1 MRPFPPNPPIH
12 GPDPHP
18 PVASATSR
26 SELERR
32 QWPLLAALLDRVG
45 RDNPF
50 YRGRWQT
57 AGIRPEVGSLAE
69 FRDRFPF
76 TRKQDLVADQASHP
90 PYGSNLTFP
99 IDHYTRCHGTSG
111 STGHPLRWL
120 DTPESWEWMLGH
132 WRRVYEAAGVT
143 RTDRIFFAFS
153 FGPFLGFW
161 TAFEAALQLGCLA
174 LPGGGLTSVARLR
187 SILDQQ
193 ATVLCCTPTYAL
205 HLGVTAHAEHLD
217 LANSHV
223 RRILVAGEPGG
234 SVPATRRT
242 IETAWPGARVFDH
255 HGMTEVGPVSYPC
268 PAQPGVLH
276 IIEDGYLA
284 EIVDPRSSR
293 PTPDHAI
300 GELVLTTLGRVG
312 SPLIRYRTGDLV
324 RARATSAPC
333 PCGSVDLA
341 LEGGILGR
349 ADDMVVIRGVNV
361 FPSAVDEVIRAV
373 GGIAEYRA
381 EVRAEGALREL
392 RIEIEPDPAA
402 PADLARRLEGA
413 FQSRLAL
420 RVPVLILEPGT
431 LPRFEMKA
439 RRWIRTAEPASP
451 PG

>member
-1 MRPFPPNPPIH
+1 MAP
-12 GPDPHP
+12 
-18 PVASATSR
+18 ATSR
-26 SELERR
+26 SSLEQR
-32 QWPLLAALLDRVG
+32 QWPLLASLLERVG

-50 YRGRWQT
+50 YRDRWQ
-57 AGIRPEVGSLAE
+57 ACGIRPEVGSIAE
-69 FRDRFPF
+69 FKTRFPF
-76 TRKQDLVADQASHP
+76 TRKQDLVIDQAAHP

-120 DTPESWEWMLGH
+120 DTPQSWQWMLDN
-132 WRRVYEAAGVT
+132 WRRVYLAAGVT
-143 RTDRIFFAFS
+143 RSDRVFFAFS

-161 TAFEAALQLGCLA
+161 TAFEAALQLGCLC
-174 LPGGGLTSVARLR
+174 LPGGGLTTVARLR

-205 HLGVTAHAEHLD
+205 HLGATAHAEHLD
-217 LANSHV
+217 LAASPV

-234 SVPATRRT
+234 SIPATRNA
-242 IETAWPGARVFDH
+242 IESAWPGARVFDH

-276 IIEDGYLA
+276 VIEEGYLA
-284 EIVDPRSSR
+284 EIVDPRTTQPS
-293 PTPDHAI
+293 PDHAI

-324 RARATSAPC
+324 RARPIASPC

-341 LEGGILGR
+341 LDGGILGR

-361 FPSAVDEVIRAV
+361 FPSAVEEVIRDV

-381 EVRAEGALREL
+381 EVHAEGALREL
-392 RIEIEPDPAA
+392 RIEIEPVPASSSATA
-402 PADLARRLEGA
+402 PADLARRLEHA

-420 RVPVLILEPGT
+420 RVPVRILEPGT

-439 RRWIRTAEPASP
+439 RRWIRTAEPASAP
-451 PG
+451 RGG